1 VKPALLALAVLGLLA
16 LVSVVAL
23 QTAGRE
29 RAYQNLLT
37 RGDMAL
43 RGGDTFGAVE
53 AYSGAVALRP
63 ESMLAH
69 QRRGESYRLRG
80 ELEAAARDFRT
91 ATTLD
96 PTAPRPLE
104 LLADVYFERGRDA
117 RSIETYE
124 RRLRLDPRSA
134 RVSYKLALAQY
145 RAGDVESAMA
155 TLNDVVLTD
164 NRSAEANYLM
174 GLCLRDLERP
184 RDAVESF
191 ERAVTLSPGMIPAR
205 EELASLYESLGQY
218 TKQLEQLQVLAALD
232 SAHVQ
237 RQVAVG
243 VAHARSGHPEAAAV
257 TLANAL
263 ERAPTDPLIHQEL
276 GRVWLDMAVAHADSE
291 ALRKALDALAH
302 VGAGPAASS
311 AALTLYGRAL
321 ALNGELDAAQRLL
334 EQATRRYPVES
345 SAFIALA
352 DLSERQNR
360 PEAARTAL
368 LDYHALVGDGPDFS
382 QRAARI
388 ATLSLAL
395 RDSPT
400 AIVWLRRAIA
410 ADPANGRLLLWLA
423 QAELQAG
430 DVVAAQVI
438 VARALDRDPENPELV
453 ALASKLQA
461 TGVSRGSDRAR
472 EPTGLTN
479 RR

>member
-1 VKPALLALAVLGLLA
+1 MKPALLALAVLGLLA

-29 RAYQNLLT
+29 RAYENLLT

-43 RGGDTFGAVE
+43 RSGDAFGAVE

-63 ESMLAH
+63 KSMLAH
-69 QRRGESYRLRG
+69 LRRGESYRLRG

-104 LLADVYFERGRDA
+104 LLGDTYFERGRDA

-124 RRLRLDPRSA
+124 RRLRLDPRTP
-134 RVSYKLALAQY
+134 RISYKLALAQY
-145 RAGDVESAMA
+145 RAGDVEGAMA
-155 TLNDVVLTD
+155 TLTDAVLAD
-164 NRSAEANYLM
+164 NRSAEVHYLM
-174 GLCLRDLERP
+174 GLCLRDLDRP
-184 RDAVESF
+184 QDAVESF
-191 ERAVTLSPGMIPAR
+191 ERAVTLAPVMIPAR
-205 EELASLYESLGQY
+205 EELASLYESLGQP

-243 VAHARSGHPEAAAV
+243 LAHARSGHPEAAVV
-257 TLANAL
+257 TLGNAL

-276 GRVWLDMAVAHADSE
+276 GRVWLDVALAHADSE

-368 LDYHALVGDGPDFS
+368 LEYHALVGDGADFP

-395 RDSPT
+395 RDSAT
-400 AIVWLRRAIA
+400 AIVWLRRAIG
-410 ADPANGRLLLWLA
+410 ADPTNPRLLVWLA
-423 QAELQAG
+423 QAEVQAG
-430 DVVAAQVI
+430 DMVAAQVTI
-438 VARALDRDPENPELV
+438 ARGLDRDPENPELL
-453 ALASKLQA
+453 ALATKVRVTAA
-461 TGVSRGSDRAR
+461 TVR
-472 EPTGLTN
+472 E
-479 RR
+479 